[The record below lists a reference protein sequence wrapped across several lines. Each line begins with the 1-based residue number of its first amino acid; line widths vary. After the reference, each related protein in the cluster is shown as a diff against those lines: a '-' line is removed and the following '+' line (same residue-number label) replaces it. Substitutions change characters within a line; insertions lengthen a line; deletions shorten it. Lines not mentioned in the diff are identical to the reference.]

1 LWYEEDNENNRVM
14 VKIMKVWQS
23 INVKTFLRCIDAIN
37 EWTGRIIVWAVV
49 PLVVI
54 VTGEVVSRYIFRAP
68 HIWVPELGWYIYGTL
83 AMILAGYTLLYK
95 GHVSV
100 DVFYRRFSPRGRAIL
115 DIITYLIF
123 FFPFVFFLIPP
134 GISVAKASFA
144 MGEVSMFGLLPFE
157 PFFKS
162 VIPLGAILLLLQGLA
177 KFIRSLIFLRRGGEY
192 GS

>member
-1 LWYEEDNENNRVM
+1 M
-14 VKIMKVWQS
+14 VKIMKAWQS
-23 INVKTFLRCIDAIN
+23 INVKTFLRGIDAIN
-37 EWTGRIIVWAVV
+37 EWTGRIFVWAVV
-49 PLVVI
+49 PLCIIVV
-54 VTGEVVSRYIFRAP
+54 GEVISRYFFRSP
-68 HIWVPELGWYIYGTL
+68 HIWVPEVGWYVYGTL
-83 AMILAGYTLLYK
+83 AMILAGYTLLHK

-123 FFPFVFFLIPP
+123 FFPFVWILIPP
-134 GISVAKASFA
+134 SISIAKASFA

-177 KFIRSLIFLRRGGEY
+177 NFIRLLIFLRRGEEY